1 MPIVT
6 QEISNNIHTAPENPC
21 CAPIPRLHLI
31 TPQSQQ
37 ASRGFAPRSLDS
49 GSRVLAVTPRG
60 HPRQLSWDAVTTFLP
75 EDM

>member
-37 ASRGFAPRSLDS
+37 ASRGFEPQSLDS
-49 GSRVLAVTPRG
+49 ESRVLAVTPRG
-60 HPRQLSWDAVTTFLP
+60 HPLRLS
-75 EDM
+75 